1 MAVFPPT
8 SRGGSPDPGRPRGRP
23 SVPLLAT
30 SLLVTAA
37 LTACVGDAPEGG
49 LGRDAPA
56 ATGPRPWAASDSW
69 REVTLEAA
77 SEPDLYLTSVYD
89 LDADSR
95 GRVFLVDW
103 PAGGITVLTPD
114 LEYLQTV
121 GREGEGPGEFVTKE
135 VQILPGDTLLV
146 YDSSLGRITLFDPVN
161 LELLATR
168 PPPNRERNVV
178 SHLWRVP
185 EPGRYF
191 ALDRAP
197 YIAGEGEAADQ
208 GRTQVILAFD
218 ESAGTIADTLAIV
231 ADSERLVTRGEG
243 YLSVG
248 GHPFGRESFVRLFG
262 ENRIAHAHS
271 GALDVTVL
279 DFGGA
284 TAHTFSYPTTP
295 IPVTAA
301 ELRAASEDMNEPMA
315 DMLRS
320 GAPYT
325 WPALVGLVTDDE
337 ERIWAGIRA
346 PRESAV
352 WEWAAFASDGTHAGS
367 ILLPAEHLLQDVR
380 DGRLYVLSHDE
391 MDVPSIQ
398 AYRLEAPET

>member
-1 MAVFPPT
+1 MAALPPS
-8 SRGGSPDPGRPRGRP
+8 SRGVCPDTTRPRDHP
-23 SVPLLAT
+23 SAPRLAT
-30 SLLVTAA
+30 VLLVTATLA
-37 LTACVGDAPEGG
+37 GCAGDSLDEGRTG
-49 LGRDAPA
+49 DAPA
-56 ATGPRPWAASDSW
+56 ATGSRPWAISESW
-69 REVTLEAA
+69 WEVTLEAA

-89 LDADSR
+89 LDVDSR

-114 LEYLQTV
+114 LAYLQTV

-146 YDSSLGRITLFDPVN
+146 YDSSLGRISLFDPDN

-168 PPPNRERNVV
+168 PPPNRERDVV
-178 SHLWRVP
+178 SRLWRVP
-185 EPGRYF
+185 APGRYF

-218 ESAGTIADTLAIV
+218 ESADAIADTLAIV
-231 ADSERLVTRGEG
+231 ADSERLVARREG

-248 GHPFGRESFVRLFG
+248 GHPFGRESLVRLFG
-262 ENRIAHAHS
+262 ENRIAHANS

-279 DFGGA
+279 DFDGA

-301 ELRAASEDMNEPMA
+301 ELRAASEDMNEPLA

-346 PRESAV
+346 PGESAV
-352 WEWAAFASDGTHAGS
+352 WEWAAFAPDGTHAGS
-367 ILLPAEHLLQDVR
+367 ILLPAEHLVQDVR

-391 MDVPSIQ
+391 FDVPSIR
-398 AYRLEAPET
+398 AYRLEAAET

>member
-1 MAVFPPT
+1 MFT
-8 SRGGSPDPGRPRGRP
+8 LLFRTRGGSLDPERRRGRP
-23 SVPLLAT
+23 SVPLLT
-30 SLLVTAA
+30 SGLLATAA
-37 LTACVGDAPEGG
+37 LIGCAGDSPDRGG
-49 LGRDAPA
+49 TGDTPA
-56 ATGPRPWAASDSW
+56 VTGSRPWATSESW
-69 REVTLEAA
+69 WEATLEATTR
-77 SEPDLYLTSVYD
+77 PDLYLTSVYD
-89 LDADSR
+89 VDADSR

-114 LEYLQTV
+114 LAYLQTV
-121 GREGEGPGEFVTKE
+121 GREGEGPGEFIAKE

-161 LELLATR
+161 LELLATG
-168 PPPNRERNVV
+168 PPPNRERDVV
-178 SHLWRVP
+178 SHLWSVP

-197 YIAGEGEAADQ
+197 YTAGEGEAADQ

-218 ESAGTIADTLAIV
+218 ESAETVADTLAII
-231 ADSERLVTRGEG
+231 ADSERLVMRGEG

-248 GHPFGRESFVRLFG
+248 EHPFGRESFVQALG
-262 ENRIAHAHS
+262 GNRITHANS
-271 GALDVTVL
+271 GALDITVL
-279 DFGGA
+279 DFEGA
-284 TAHTFSYPTTP
+284 TAHAFSYPTTP
-295 IPVTAA
+295 IPVTAE
-301 ELRAASEDMNEPMA
+301 ELRTASEDMTEPMA

-346 PRESAV
+346 PGESAV
-352 WEWAAFASDGTHAGS
+352 WEWAAFGPDGTHAGS
-367 ILLPAEHLLQDVR
+367 ILLPAGHLLQDVR
-380 DGRLYVLSHDE
+380 DDRLYVLSHDE

-398 AYRLEAPET
+398 AYRLEAPAT

>member
-1 MAVFPPT
+1 MFT
-8 SRGGSPDPGRPRGRP
+8 LLFRTRGGSLDPERRRGRP
-23 SVPLLAT
+23 SVPLLT
-30 SLLVTAA
+30 SGLLATAA
-37 LTACVGDAPEGG
+37 LIGCAGDSPDRGG
-49 LGRDAPA
+49 TGDTPA
-56 ATGPRPWAASDSW
+56 VTGSRPWATSESW
-69 REVTLEAA
+69 WEATLEATTR
-77 SEPDLYLTSVYD
+77 PDLYLTSVYD
-89 LDADSR
+89 VDADSR

-114 LEYLQTV
+114 LAYLQTV
-121 GREGEGPGEFVTKE
+121 GREGEGPGEFIAKE

-168 PPPNRERNVV
+168 PPPNRERDVV
-178 SHLWRVP
+178 SHLWSVP

-197 YIAGEGEAADQ
+197 YTAGEGEAADQ

-218 ESAGTIADTLAIV
+218 ESAETVADTLAII
-231 ADSERLVTRGEG
+231 ADSERLVMRGEG

-248 GHPFGRESFVRLFG
+248 EHPFGRESFVQALG
-262 ENRIAHAHS
+262 GNRITHANS
-271 GALDVTVL
+271 GALDITVL
-279 DFGGA
+279 DFEGA
-284 TAHTFSYPTTP
+284 TAHAFSYPTTP
-295 IPVTAA
+295 IPVTAE
-301 ELRAASEDMNEPMA
+301 ELRTASEDMTEPMA

-346 PRESAV
+346 PGESAV
-352 WEWAAFASDGTHAGS
+352 WEWAAFGPDGTHAGS
-367 ILLPAEHLLQDVR
+367 ILLPAGHLLKDVR
-380 DGRLYVLSHDE
+380 DGRIYVLFHDE
-391 MDVPSIQ
+391 LDVPSIQ
-398 AYRLEAPET
+398 AYRLEAPAT

>member
-1 MAVFPPT
+1 MVTLPFRIRAV
-8 SRGGSPDPGRPRGRP
+8 SLDSKRPRRRP
-23 SVPLLAT
+23 SVPLLT
-30 SLLVTAA
+30 SGLLATAA
-37 LTACVGDAPEGG
+37 LIGCAGDAPEAG

-69 REVTLEAA
+69 WEVTLEAA
-77 SEPDLYLTSVYD
+77 SAPDLYLTSVYD
-89 LDADSR
+89 LDVDSR

-114 LEYLQTV
+114 LAYLQTV

-168 PPPNRERNVV
+168 PPPNRERDVV
-178 SHLWRVP
+178 SHLWSVP

-218 ESAGTIADTLAIV
+218 ESADAIADTLAIV
-231 ADSERLVTRGEG
+231 ADSERLVARREG

-248 GHPFGRESFVRLFG
+248 GHPFGRESLVRLFG
-262 ENRIAHAHS
+262 ENRIAHATS

-301 ELRAASEDMNEPMA
+301 ELRAASEDMNEPLA
-315 DMLRS
+315 DVLRS

-346 PRESAV
+346 PGESAV
-352 WEWAAFASDGTHAGS
+352 WEWAAFGLDGTHAGS
-367 ILLPAEHLLQDVR
+367 ILLPAGHLLQDVR
-380 DGRLYVLSHDE
+380 DDRLYVLSHDE

-398 AYRLEAPET
+398 AYRLKAPET